1 MPRSG
6 DHERSRGQIALN
18 GPSGTT
24 VKFPLPDTGTPK
36 FAFPADAL
44 KSSQEARPCSTIY
57 VNGEC
62 RDAGTD
68 LEKLMHDFFC
78 EDPRDMHYPVLAE
91 RAKYFKEDEQGME
104 AMCRAFQEVWDDG
117 RQEGRDE
124 KTRELVEAVLSKGK
138 SPEETAELLNLAVDE
153 VRRIAEQ
160 RKAER
165 VTAGA

>member
-1 MPRSG
+1 
-6 DHERSRGQIALN
+6 
-18 GPSGTT
+18 
-24 VKFPLPDTGTPK
+24 
-36 FAFPADAL
+36 
-44 KSSQEARPCSTIY
+44 
-57 VNGEC
+57 
-62 RDAGTD
+62 
-68 LEKLMHDFFC
+68 MHDFFC

-165 VTAGA
+165 ATAGA